1 MWEPFPFQGLARNN
15 ASDAV
20 FDIPGLNKSIVK
32 IENAPASSP

>member
-15 ASDAV
+15 TSDAV